1 MADNLV
7 NRGMAAINALPL
19 CGARARSA
27 GGRPCRRHVTPGR
40 TRCRR
45 RGGKNVGPPLGSQNG
60 LIHGRRSRAAVALRK
75 ERTAASKAARAEVA
89 AAIAQAE
96 AVLRAAGKSGR
107 RAVRAKAKGG

>member
-7 NRGMAAINALPL
+7 NRGMAAINAPSLWCEGSFCRWPALPTA
-19 CGARARSA
+19 CDAGEDEVSA
-27 GGRPCRRHVTPGR
+27 TWRE
-40 TRCRR
+40 
-45 RGGKNVGPPLGSQNG
+45 NFGPPLGSKNG

-96 AVLRAAGKSGR
+96 AVLRAAGKAGR